1 MRNENDAESFARN
14 LLEPG
19 FPFSIRDKENRRV
32 RVIRKISA
40 SKSVNL
46 MPTLERAYNLCLE
59 GKPEKAAKLVSE
71 IAGLLV
77 AAEIELGPEYLVEI
91 EMRNAMPRLL
101 SQIRRELKN
110 NVPAEEAPGA
120 KTG

>member
-1 MRNENDAESFARN
+1 MHNENDAESFARN

-77 AAEIELGPEYLVEI
+77 AAEIELGPEYLLEVEI
-91 EMRNAMPRLL
+91 RNAMPRLL

-110 NVPAEEAPGA
+110 NVSAEEAPGA
-120 KTG
+120 KTS

>member
-1 MRNENDAESFARN
+1 MHNENNAESFARN

-59 GKPEKAAKLVSE
+59 GKPEKAAKLVNE

-77 AAEIELGPEYLVEI
+77 AAEIELGPEYLLEVEI
-91 EMRNAMPRLL
+91 RNAMPRLL

-110 NVPAEEAPGA
+110 NVSAEEAPGA
-120 KTG
+120 KTS